1 MIMEWPMYTSI
12 LIPTD
17 GTELVG
23 KAVQRGIA
31 LARRRIGAK
40 ATML

>member
-1 MIMEWPMYTSI
+1 MYTSI

-17 GTELVG
+17 GRELVG